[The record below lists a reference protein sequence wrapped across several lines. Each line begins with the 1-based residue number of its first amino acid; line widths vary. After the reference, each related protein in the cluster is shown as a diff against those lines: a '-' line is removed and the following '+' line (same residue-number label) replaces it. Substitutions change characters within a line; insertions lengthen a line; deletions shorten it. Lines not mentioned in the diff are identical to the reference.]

1 MNDKLSTTRIDQ
13 LHPKV
18 RGVFKA
24 FIEEAEA
31 ALGITLRIVQGLRT
45 IAEQDALYAQGRTK
59 PGQIVTNAK
68 GGSSLHNYGL
78 AIDLGQLLNG
88 NINWSFNYNL
98 LRPYAKKYG
107 LTWGADWD
115 GDGKTKAEGDKD
127 EHLVDMPHFQL
138 TFGFTWQQ
146 LLAKVQV
153 KDFIPGTQYVNI

>member
-18 RGVFKA
+18 RRVFIS
-24 FIEEAEA
+24 FIEEAES

-78 AIDLGQLLNG
+78 AIDLGQMLNG